1 MELQAVHHLR
11 RLRLLWL
18 ALFLALAIC
27 AVLVVLFTPRPALP
41 AQGQHLLWA
50 ATFLALL
57 NFVTL
62 MPVYRAMLAGPRRV
76 FAVGHEIAP
85 MLQAHAVAHLVALSR
100 IGAVAVFGLVLF
112 FLSGERSWFWAF
124 DGVAAVAAL
133 VLWPRTDKVR
143 ALITPPD
150 QARSPV
156 RS

>member
-18 ALFLALAIC
+18 AFF
-27 AVLVVLFTPRPALP
+27 VSLVVYALLVVAITPRPTLP

-76 FAVGHEIAP
+76 FAVGHEVVP
-85 MLQAHAVAHLVALSR
+85 MLQAHTVAHVVALAR

-112 FLSGERSWFWAF
+112 FLSGERSWFWVF
-124 DGVAAVAAL
+124 EGVAAVGLL

-143 ALITPPD
+143 ELVAPPD
-150 QARSPV
+150 QARSPITA
-156 RS
+156 

>member
-18 ALFLALAIC
+18 GFFVALVFYALL
-27 AVLVVLFTPRPALP
+27 VLGITPRPALP
-41 AQGQHLLWA
+41 AQGQPLLWA

-76 FAVGHEIAP
+76 FAVGHQIAP
-85 MLQAHAVAHLVALSR
+85 MLQAHTHAHLVALAR
-100 IGAVAVFGLVLF
+100 VEAVAIFGLLLF
-112 FLSGERSWFWAF
+112 FLSGERSWFWVF
-124 DGVAAVAAL
+124 DGVAAVGML

-143 ALITPPD
+143 ALIEPPD
-150 QARSPV
+150 QARSPITA
-156 RS
+156 